1 MRISLNQKGLSLVEV
16 TIWIM
21 VSSILIAGL
30 SVLYA
35 RTASSWSWGTNR
47 YSLQQTA
54 NLLHIA
60 MADRLRNA
68 KNIESYTTNY
78 ANAGEAI
85 RFESTRQSDT
95 TTDANTQVTS
105 YTTYVYYVDKT
116 TRHVKYLRGTST
128 TPVEEIGQVVS
139 KDAGSIQ
146 VQPLDV
152 STSIFSVNSTTNTV
166 TIRFNLASTNTN
178 QPAIPVKTVIH
189 GLDDLYGSE

>member
-128 TPVEEIGQVVS
+128 IPVEEIGQVVS